1 MKLKLSAICLFIT
14 ALFIVGCGGDKN
26 GKPASNANQAVQ
38 KKINYKHGDEY
49 MMRYGFT
56 EGISHVYNIIS
67 TSENTQSQGTQSQT
81 SKIELKYSLTL
92 NPSSSDS
99 TGETSLKIKF
109 NSIKVNAAV
118 GAQNFSYDSE
128 NPADTAKRKTPAFAE
143 YVAFQ
148 NADFETRLGSNGEIL
163 EIYKVD
169 NILKNILAENADK
182 VNDNLKNQLRTN
194 IEEQLKSI
202 SQQLFQYLPVENVK
216 VNSVWNRTTTEKL
229 GEEDTKNI
237 AQYKLLNVENRNG
250 KDVALINANLTSE
263 TAQRKSVE
271 NKGSKYDFDKP
282 QISGNGQIEFDLEN
296 GLVIKRDLLT
306 NISLGMSV
314 TQGANKM
321 KVLTKVRNA
330 VKVELVK

>member
-1 MKLKLSAICLFIT
+1 MKLKLSAICLFLA
-14 ALFIVGCGGDKN
+14 ALVIIGCGGDKN
-26 GKPASNANQAVQ
+26 GKPASNTPQAVQ

-49 MMRYGFT
+49 MLRYGFT
-56 EGISHVYNIIS
+56 EGISHVYNIITS
-67 TSENTQSQGTQSQT
+67 SENMQSQGTQSQT
-81 SKIELKYSLTL
+81 SKIELKYALTL

-99 TGETSLKIKF
+99 SGETSIKIKF

-148 NADFETRLGSNGEIL
+148 NADFETRLSSNGEIL

-182 VNDNLKNQLRTN
+182 VNDNLKNQLRASV
-194 IEEQLKSI
+194 EEQLKSI
-202 SQQLFQYLPVENVK
+202 TQQMFQFLPVENVK
-216 VNSVWNRTTTEKL
+216 ANSIWTRTTTEKL
-229 GEEDTKNI
+229 GEEDSKNI
-237 AQYKLLNVENRNG
+237 AKYKLSNIENRNG
-250 KDVALINANLTSE
+250 KDVAVIDANLTSE

-271 NKGSKYDFDKP
+271 NKGAKYDFEKP
-282 QISGNGQIEFDLEN
+282 QISGNGRIEFDLEN
-296 GLVIKRDLLT
+296 GLVLKRDLIT
-306 NISLGMSV
+306 NVSLGMTV
-314 TQGANKM
+314 TKGANKM
-321 KVLTKVRNA
+321 NVLTKVKNT